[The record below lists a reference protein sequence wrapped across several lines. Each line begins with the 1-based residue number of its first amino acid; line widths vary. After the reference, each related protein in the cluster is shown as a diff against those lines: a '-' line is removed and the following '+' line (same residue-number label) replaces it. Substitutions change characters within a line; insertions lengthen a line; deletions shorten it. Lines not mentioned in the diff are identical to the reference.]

1 MKKLISVLI
10 VVLMTA
16 ALFAGCSGNTDKPA
30 DPTAAPATDA
40 PATEVPATEVP
51 ATEVPATDA
60 PVETEAPTEEPAA
73 DNIVNLMD
81 MYTVTDPEGLEYDTR
96 RVFYSETPEDDFFY
110 GSGLRHSFNVI
121 YGKDD
126 KAVYMYSVSV
136 FETEEQAAAYVEEEE
151 SGTVDGNC
159 VISVTDTSFFEMM
172 ASMIPDLQGW
182 IDNLITSGM
191 TEIG

>member
-1 MKKLISVLI
+1 MKKLISVIL
-10 VVLMTA
+10 VVLMAA
-16 ALFAGCSGNTDKPA
+16 ALFAGCSGSTDKPA

-40 PATEVPATEVP
+40 PATEVPATE
-51 ATEVPATDA
+51 A
-60 PVETEAPTEEPAA
+60 PVVTEAPTEEPAA
-73 DNIVNLMD
+73 ENTVNLMD
-81 MYTVTDPEGLEYDTR
+81 MYTVTDPEGVEYDTR
-96 RVFYSETPEDDFFY
+96 RVFHSETPEDDYFY

-151 SGTVDGNC
+151 AGTVDGNC
-159 VISVTDTSFFEMM
+159 VVSVTETSFFEMM

-191 TEIG
+191 TELD

>member
-1 MKKLISVLI
+1 MKKLIPVLL
-10 VVLMTA
+10 VVLMAA
-16 ALFAGCSGNTDKPA
+16 ALFAGCSANSDKPA
-30 DPTAAPATDA
+30 DPTASPVTEA
-40 PATEVPATEVP
+40 PATEVPATE
-51 ATEVPATDA
+51 A
-60 PVETEAPTEEPAA
+60 PVETEAPTEEPTT
-73 DNIVNLMD
+73 DNTVNLMD
-81 MYTVTDPEGLEYDTR
+81 MYTVIDPEGLEYDTR

-151 SGTVDGNC
+151 TGTVDGNC
-159 VISVTDTSFFEMM
+159 VVTVTETSFFEMM

-182 IDNLITSGM
+182 IDNLTTSGM
-191 TEIG
+191 TEID